1 MTKKNKESDFNLNQ
15 SINDIE
21 DWDWKKEAFKRYITG
36 LNVEIKSEK
45 ELEKQYND
53 YYGGKIE

>member
-1 MTKKNKESDFNLNQ
+1 MTKKNKESDFDLIQ
-15 SINDIE
+15 AIDEIE

-45 ELEKQYND
+45 ELQKQYND